1 MKDLLTQLLDGQT
14 LSLGQATDAFE
25 QIMSGRAT
33 PVQTGALLALIQTR
47 GATVEELT
55 GAATVMRQKAA
66 KVKPPEGVTVVDTCG
81 TGGDGAGT
89 FNIST
94 AAALVTA
101 GAGRERGV
109 VVAKHGNRSVTSRSG
124 SSQVLEALG
133 VTLACPPDVLTRCMA
148 EAGIAF
154 CFAPAHHPAMKH
166 AAPVRAELGF
176 RTLFNL
182 VGPLTNPAG
191 ATRQVIGVFHE
202 QLTDTLAEV
211 LQSLGSERAMVVCG
225 QLPADAHGRVVTLDE
240 LSTAGPSKI
249 THLRTDPAGS
259 TLETQRLDPADLDL
273 PFSHPSS
280 MRVDSP
286 EASAAMIRGVLA
298 GDHGPARDIVL
309 LNAAAALVVAALAHD
324 LQEGL
329 TLAAQAI
336 DTGKARQ
343 ALDTLVRI
351 TGEAAA

>member
-1 MKDLLTQLLDGQT
+1 MKELLAQLLDGQT
-14 LSLGQATDAFE
+14 LTVEQATDAFE
-25 QIMSGRAT
+25 EIMTGRAT
-33 PVQTGALLALIQTR
+33 PVQTGALLSLIQTR

-55 GAATVMRQKAA
+55 GAAAVMRQKAA
-66 KVKPPEGVTVVDTCG
+66 KVLPPQGVTVVDTCG

-101 GAGRERGV
+101 AAGRDRGV

-124 SSQVLEALG
+124 SSQVLETLG
-133 VTLACPPDVLTRCMA
+133 VTLAAPPQTLTQCMA

-191 ATRQVIGVFHE
+191 ATRQVLGVFHE
-202 QLTDTLAEV
+202 NLTNTLAEV
-211 LQSLGSERAMVVCG
+211 LQALGSERAMVVCG
-225 QLPADAHGRVVTLDE
+225 QIPADKDGRVVTLDE
-240 LSTAGPSKI
+240 LSTAGSSKI
-249 THLRTDPAGS
+249 THLRTDPAGAK
-259 TLETQRLDPADLDL
+259 LESQRLDPADLDL

-286 EASAAMIRGVLA
+286 EASADMIRSVLA
-298 GDHGPARDIVL
+298 GEHGPARDIVL
-309 LNAAAALVVAALAHD
+309 LNTAAALVVTALASD
-324 LQEGL
+324 LHEGL
-329 TLAAQAI
+329 HLAAEAI
-336 DTGKARQ
+336 DTGAAQQ

-351 TGEAAA
+351 TQPTT